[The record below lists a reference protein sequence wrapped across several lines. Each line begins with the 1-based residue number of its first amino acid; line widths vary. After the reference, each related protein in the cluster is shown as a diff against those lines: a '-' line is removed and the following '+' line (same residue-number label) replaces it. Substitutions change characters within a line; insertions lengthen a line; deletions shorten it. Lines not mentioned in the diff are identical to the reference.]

1 MSEQLKTH
9 WENIY
14 ATKTPDEV
22 SWTQE
27 IPQTSLDFLGKL
39 ALPPDARIIDV
50 GGGDS
55 KLVDYLIQKGYT
67 NVSVLDISAH
77 AIERAKKRLGD
88 KASLVN
94 WIISDIN
101 DFNPE
106 GMYDWW
112 HDRAAFHFLTDE
124 KAIAQYVHKVAQHAH
139 RMLIGTFSVDGP
151 LKCSGLPI
159 TQYSESTMQAL
170 FQHAGF
176 VSTGC
181 ERVNHTTPMG
191 TTQNFLFCSFVNTT
205 SHV

>member
-14 ATKTPDEV
+14 ATKTPNEV

-27 IPQTSLDFLGKL
+27 IPQTSLHFLGKL
-39 ALPPDARIIDV
+39 ALPTNARIIDV

-55 KLVDYLIQKGYT
+55 KLVDYLIQNGYT
-67 NVSVLDISAH
+67 NMSVLDISAH

-112 HDRAAFHFLTDE
+112 HDRATFHFLTDE
-124 KAIAQYVHKVAQHAH
+124 KAIKLYVQKVAQHAH
-139 RMLIGTFSVDGP
+139 RLLIGTFSVDGP

-170 FQHAGF
+170 FQNAGF

-191 TTQNFLFCSFVNTT
+191 TSQNFLFCSFVNTT
-205 SHV
+205 SRA